1 VTEHRADHVQAEDLV
16 LDIGEGVGAL
26 ILYTGPELR
35 GAEIEVSLKDGDGK
49 RVHTAIHER
58 RVQGRIVFA
67 GVYPDLPEGDYV
79 IWTDDPDKSTTF
91 TVVSGQVAEVDWR

>member
-35 GAEIEVSLKDGDGK
+35 GARE
-49 RVHTAIHER
+49 
-58 RVQGRIVFA
+58 
-67 GVYPDLPEGDYV
+67 
-79 IWTDDPDKSTTF
+79 
-91 TVVSGQVAEVDWR
+91 